1 MNVNIS
7 VEPNVDME
15 GGGGGRQKPGFF
27 SSVVF

>member
-15 GGGGGRQKPGFF
+15 GGGGRQKPVFF